1 MTESERY
8 LDDLRRGLPL
18 FRRRRILAEI
28 RYHLESTVVAEKAH
42 GLSDED
48 AERVAIARLG
58 PAETLALSFATAS
71 RADNGT
77 APPQVI
83 VKFGDLDVS
92 NSQGAAALY
101 RRIHGAA
108 LNVCSRMYV
117 DRQSYKWHENACLQ
131 KVIGDA
137 VIKVNRPA
145 LSAVFA
151 SRYGVSA
158 PMVLAAAG
166 TH

>member
-1 MTESERY
+1 MNTITTTP
-8 LDDLRRGLPL
+8 LRTLVAGA
-18 FRRRRILAEI
+18 ILSA
-28 RYHLESTVVAEKAH
+28 
-42 GLSDED
+42 
-48 AERVAIARLG
+48 
-58 PAETLALSFATAS
+58 LALSFATAS
-71 RADNGT
+71 RADDDT
-77 APPQVI
+77 TPPQVI

-92 NSQGAAALY
+92 TSQGAAALY
-101 RRIHGAA
+101 GRIHGAA
-108 LNVCSRMYV
+108 VNVCSRMY
-117 DRQSYKWHENACLQ
+117 DQQAYKWHENACLQ

-151 SRYGVSA
+151 FKYGVSA

>member
-1 MTESERY
+1 MNTITSTP
-8 LDDLRRGLPL
+8 LRTLVAGA
-18 FRRRRILAEI
+18 ILSA
-28 RYHLESTVVAEKAH
+28 
-42 GLSDED
+42 
-48 AERVAIARLG
+48 
-58 PAETLALSFATAS
+58 LAFSFATVS
-71 RADNGT
+71 RADDGT

-83 VKFGDLDVS
+83 VKFADLDVS
-92 NSQGAAALY
+92 TPQGAETLY

-108 LNVCSRMYV
+108 VDVCSRMYV
-117 DRQSYKWHENACLQ
+117 DEQVYKWNKNACLQ

-151 SRYGVSA
+151 SKYGVSP

-166 TH
+166 TR

>member
-1 MTESERY
+1 MQTSIKI
-8 LDDLRRGLPL
+8 LSQSITSTCRRTLIAGA
-18 FRRRRILAEI
+18 ILSA
-28 RYHLESTVVAEKAH
+28 
-42 GLSDED
+42 
-48 AERVAIARLG
+48 
-58 PAETLALSFATAS
+58 LALSFATVSNA
-71 RADNGT
+71 ADDT

-83 VKFGDLDVS
+83 VKFADLDVS
-92 NSQGAAALY
+92 TSQGAATLY
-101 RRIHGAA
+101 RRIHSAA
-108 LNVCSRMYV
+108 VDVCSRMYV
-117 DRQSYKWHENACLQ
+117 DEQAYRWHKNACLQ

-151 SRYGVSA
+151 SKFGVSP